1 VSSDQEK
8 TYFQLALATD
18 LRSLLLAFTAQ
29 DLLTGIYCLHN
40 VSKDVDGQL
49 LVLASGVKVCSNP
62 VCDPLTLVQN
72 IDLQVKPN
80 KCDSA
85 LGAELSGSMRIGDLT
100 TVFTGRSEHLRGMH
114 AGNFHWNLINGGVI
128 SGSIEGITNAG
139 TARPPNFPQCQGCE
153 ECDQDG
159 LLTGK
164 LSATGSNIPSIPV
177 PDFNVEAVYRLS
189 WDPIANVGGD
199 ARVVG
204 CLEGVLIM
212 PCQ

>member
-1 VSSDQEK
+1 V
-8 TYFQLALATD
+8 
-18 LRSLLLAFTAQ
+18 AFTAH

-49 LVLASGVKVCSNP
+49 IVLASEVKSCPNP
-62 VCDPLTLVQN
+62 SCEPLTLVQN
-72 IDLQVKPN
+72 IDLRVQQN
-80 KCDSA
+80 KCDST
-85 LGAELSGSMRIGDLT
+85 LGAELSGSMRIGNLT
-100 TVFTGRSEHLRGMH
+100 TVFTGPSEHLRGLH

-128 SGSIEGITNAG
+128 SGTIEGITNAG
-139 TARPPNFPQCQGCE
+139 TARPPSFPQCEGCE

-177 PDFNVEAVYRLS
+177 PDFNVEAIYRLS
-189 WDPIANVGGD
+189 WDSIATIGGT
-199 ARVVG
+199 APVVG
-204 CLEGVLIM
+204 SLEGVLIM